1 MKKYPELR
9 TCEILLLTFLLM
21 IISSCKKDQDSDP
34 KSVTDIDGNVYNTV
48 VIGTQVWLKENLKVT
63 KLNDGAAIPLVTD
76 NIEWR
81 DLSTPGYC
89 WFENN
94 PAAYKEI
101 YGGYYNWYAVN
112 TKKLCPVGW
121 HVPSDAEWTLLT
133 DFLGGQYVAGG
144 RMKEAGTSHWVA
156 PNTDAT
162 NDTDYTALP
171 GGNRGYDGTFDY
183 TGMFAFWW
191 SSTESTAELAWY
203 RSIQNDWGN
212 LNRGAPD
219 KTCGLNVR
227 CIKD

>member
-1 MKKYPELR
+1 MKKYLELR

-94 PAAYKEI
+94 PAAYKEV
-101 YGGYYNWYAVN
+101 YGGLQLSPQQNWHGTVQYNMTGVILIGEHQI
-112 TKKLCPVGW
+112 KLV
-121 HVPSDAEWTLLT
+121 D
-133 DFLGGQYVAGG
+133 
-144 RMKEAGTSHWVA
+144 
-156 PNTDAT
+156 
-162 NDTDYTALP
+162 
-171 GGNRGYDGTFDY
+171 
-183 TGMFAFWW
+183 
-191 SSTESTAELAWY
+191 
-203 RSIQNDWGN
+203 
-212 LNRGAPD
+212 
-219 KTCGLNVR
+219 
-227 CIKD
+227 